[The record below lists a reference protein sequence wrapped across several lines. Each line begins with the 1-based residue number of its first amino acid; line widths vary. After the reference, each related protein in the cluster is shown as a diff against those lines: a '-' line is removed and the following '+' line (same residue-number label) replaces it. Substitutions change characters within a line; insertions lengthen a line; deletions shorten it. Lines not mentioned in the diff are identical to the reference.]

1 MAIRVPE
8 EHIVKIKRFLGL
20 PDGMIEAFQ
29 TALINAKPEFNI
41 TDLTKQVM
49 VGLEVPEGIVEGMI
63 DVLASLYRV
72 SDRRNIP
79 IEKFV
84 DREVFRAL
92 KETDILSGANADAQ
106 WARLRNFLMTALSLE
121 KTVGTTAKVG
131 YVMTQ
136 HERIF
141 VGARIFTDVRPI
153 FHQNVSEKPESA
165 VIIHMLQV
173 TQRDNS
179 GNRVD
184 KYFALDSS
192 DIRNLRALIERAL
205 KKEGTLK
212 DLMEGSGV
220 KIIPPK
226 PFF

>member
-84 DREVFRAL
+84 DREVRAL

-106 WARLRNFLMTALSLE
+106 WARLRNFSRLP
-121 KTVGTTAKVG
+121 
-131 YVMTQ
+131 Y
-136 HERIF
+136 R
-141 VGARIFTDVRPI
+141 
-153 FHQNVSEKPESA
+153 
-165 VIIHMLQV
+165 
-173 TQRDNS
+173 
-179 GNRVD
+179 
-184 KYFALDSS
+184 
-192 DIRNLRALIERAL
+192 L
-205 KKEGTLK
+205 KKPLAQR
-212 DLMEGSGV
+212 LRSVM
-220 KIIPPK
+220 
-226 PFF
+226 